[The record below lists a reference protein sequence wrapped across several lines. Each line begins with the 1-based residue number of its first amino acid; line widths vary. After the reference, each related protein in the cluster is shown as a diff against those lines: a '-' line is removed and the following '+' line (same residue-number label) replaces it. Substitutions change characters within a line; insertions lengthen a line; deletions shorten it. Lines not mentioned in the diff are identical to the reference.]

1 MQRVTMSYTPAGT
14 LMYSAIG
21 LSPFLSN
28 FQLCTFFHSLSRV
41 IPNLWHFEENFGTAP
56 HGNSIPQAERKRK
69 I

>member
-14 LMYSAIG
+14 LMHSAIG

-28 FQLCTFFHSLSRV
+28 FQFCTFYLLSRV
-41 IPNLWHFEENFGTAP
+41 IPNLWQSEENFGTTP

>member
-28 FQLCTFFHSLSRV
+28 FQLCIFYLPSRV

-56 HGNSIPQAERKRK
+56 HGNSIPQAEHKRK

>member
-21 LSPFLSN
+21 LSPFCQIFSSALFYLS
-28 FQLCTFFHSLSRV
+28 SRV
-41 IPNLWHFEENFGTAP
+41 IPNLWHFEENFGTTP